1 MTAMRSSD
9 RSSNGPRTWP
19 SARQRRAVGRGV
31 ANVLNISGTTLV
43 FISGVMNFNG
53 TMEPWSS
60 FNSSA

>member
-1 MTAMRSSD
+1 MSREPGREQDSGGPSD
-9 RSSNGPRTWP
+9 AGSP
-19 SARQRRAVGRGV
+19 
-31 ANVLNISGTTLV
+31 NVLKINGTTLV